1 MQPIR
6 TGYGY
11 LYADGIERAGDS
23 DLRED
28 DNDGGYS
35 GEHEPSAAL
44 YSPLY
49 SCPRRLSRVTFTSIQ
64 TPRASLFLYAFSL
77 AYLNEMEYNYIA

>member
-1 MQPIR
+1 MQPIH

-35 GEHEPSAAL
+35 GEYEPSAAL

-49 SCPRRLSRVTFTSIQ
+49 SCQRRLSRVILCFDSNAAGGFAFIRIFTCV
-64 TPRASLFLYAFSL
+64 F
-77 AYLNEMEYNYIA
+77 E